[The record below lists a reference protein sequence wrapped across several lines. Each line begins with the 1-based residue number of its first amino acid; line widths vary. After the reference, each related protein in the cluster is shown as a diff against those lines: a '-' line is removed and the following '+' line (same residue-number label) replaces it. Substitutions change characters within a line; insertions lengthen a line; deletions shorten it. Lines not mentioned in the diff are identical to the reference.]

1 MDKVQ
6 LQTAHHQCFT
16 QGMRN
21 KIKSLGLNAYWLR
34 QSVTLLLHHPN
45 QPASCL
51 RILRVGDTMSS
62 KIFIS
67 KCHRLLLLKDDQSP
81 RQVISVVIRP
91 LEESAHQSLRTS
103 LQSQKNRGIPWSF
116 LGENSPKHEP
126 PKWHAR
132 RTSKGSVPWITEQ
145 SWMKHDPKKNIIQI
159 SHNIR
164 ISHNIHW

>member
-34 QSVTLLLHHPN
+34 QSVTLLSHHPN

-62 KIFIS
+62 KIVIS

-81 RQVISVVIRP
+81 RQVIRVIRVIRP

-103 LQSQKNRGIPWSF
+103 LQSQKNCGIPWGF
-116 LGENSPKHEP
+116 LGVFPKTRA
-126 PKWHAR
+126 KWHAR
-132 RTSKGSVPWITEQ
+132 RTSKGSVPWMNNPQNSHAWI
-145 SWMKHDPKKNIIQI
+145 KHD
-159 SHNIR
+159 
-164 ISHNIHW
+164 